1 MSTTWRPHP
10 IVRPVAIGVVR
21 RSDQL
26 PVVSVCDDA
35 GAIEGWRPLGGTRAD
50 AYRRDSFHFQDGGVD
65 NSAQWIELRASA
77 LAPIGCFQSA

>member
-21 RSDQL
+21 RSDRL
-26 PVVSVCDDA
+26 LVVSVCDDA

-50 AYRRDSFHFQDGGVD
+50 AYRRG
-65 NSAQWIELRASA
+65 WRASA
-77 LAPIGCFQSA
+77 LAPIGYFQSA